1 MYTNNNNSNSQRPAI
16 AIATSQ
22 SLIQA
27 SMLACTYVP
36 HTYMCRY
43 VCMFACVFYVCIC
56 IYVWDMYL
64 NTIFHA
70 NGRVGGWIAA
80 VFSYC
85 CCWLFA
91 IACRLLLLSLLA
103 FVFYCSSSFFLLYTM
118 LTFFLLPF
126 CIVWQTCTDASSAA
140 AKQTHTHTYINM
152 VCVWMYL
159 RDTCTFAKLV
169 ACDTFSVLMCT
180 TAAFGEFNFYTNLC
194 IPSKYVCRYVNVYAC
209 KHIWSC
215 VSLTYRLTCESLHF
229 CAAKPQ
235 L

>member
-27 SMLACTYVP
+27 SMLACTYVHI
-36 HTYMCRY
+36 HTCVAMFVCLRVCFMYVSAYM
-43 VCMFACVFYVCIC
+43 
-56 IYVWDMYL
+56 YVWDMYL

-140 AKQTHTHTYINM
+140 AKQTHTHTY
-152 VCVWMYL
+152 MYA
-159 RDTCTFAKLV
+159 R
-169 ACDTFSVLMCT
+169 MC
-180 TAAFGEFNFYTNLC
+180 G
-194 IPSKYVCRYVNVYAC
+194 
-209 KHIWSC
+209 
-215 VSLTYRLTCESLHF
+215 
-229 CAAKPQ
+229 
-235 L
+235 